1 MTGVGNKLGD
11 LQSYFLWDL
20 VKVLEMEFKLYPH
33 RWRWTGLTRLLLN
46 PETPLCND
54 RYCLHLFEPGNLNK
68 MCSVLTEVSHLHFY
82 GTWQGWLWQAW
93 LDQRKLVTGV
103 RISGK
108 RSAHERHCD
117 PACCCCY
124 ALGPGVCRYR
134 CLHLLLRSR
143 FDQDDHCGGRSRL
156 RHHYP
161 LPRALTL
168 SLCPLNV
175 KQGSAPSF
183 SVE

>member
-1 MTGVGNKLGD
+1 MSESKGECRRYVSLWHVLGTNWGILWILVRFGETVCDPAGVKPRDTSL
-11 LQSYFLWDL
+11 
-20 VKVLEMEFKLYPH
+20 
-33 RWRWTGLTRLLLN
+33 RWQIL
-46 PETPLCND
+46 
-54 RYCLHLFEPGNLNK
+54 CLHVFEPGNFK
-68 MCSVLTEVSHLHFY
+68 MSSVLTEVSHLHFY
-82 GTWQGWLWQAW
+82 GTWQGWLWRAW
-93 LDQRKLVTGV
+93 LDRRKLVTGV

-117 PACCCCY
+117 PACRCCY
-124 ALGPGVCRYR
+124 ALGPDVCPYR

-143 FDQDDHCGGRSRL
+143 FDQDDRCGGRSLLPPR
-156 RHHYP
+156 YP

-168 SLCPLNV
+168 SLCPLNA